1 MGTKDFSWP
10 KALSDGPE
18 LINQSGGLVKA
29 HPVEIVS
36 PLKGTLV
43 NPVPV
48 FESYDG
54 QITWVQ
60 GESLRGRSRLVS
72 RSSVSTAAPASAT
85 EAFVSSVTT
94 VALASAMEGS
104 SFGFSGVEE
113 SNRRLKEE
121 TQTLIAGIL
130 KVGLTAKLMGP
141 GYVVSFDLRHQRA
154 TP

>member
-54 QITWVQ
+54 QIMWVQ

-72 RSSVSTAAPASAT
+72 GLSVSTAAPASAT

-94 VALASAMEGS
+94 VALASVMEA

-141 GYVVSFDLRHQRA
+141 GYVVSSDLRHQRA